1 MMKKFIWLKLGND
14 FFTAPKIKKMRKMA
28 VGDTCVVIYLK
39 MMLLSIRTEGLIEY
53 QGIESK
59 LSEELA
65 LVLDEDESN
74 VNITLLYL
82 EKMGLIEMLSESS
95 YLLPSVLA
103 LIGSE
108 SDSAERMRKLRSKNK
123 ELPSLCD
130 GHVTLG
136 DEDVTLEKEKEEDR
150 EGEKEGEKRT
160 SHIISD
166 LVVPYQNIIDH
177 LNSISQ
183 SNYRITEESCLLI
196 KARFDEGFDF
206 DDFMHVHLVKKAE
219 WAQDPKFSKYLRPKT
234 LYSNK
239 FEGYRNQKITNNLK
253 ADLIQQST
261 GMTNVE
267 KRNLLLDLNP
277 DGSEKESL

>member
-1 MMKKFIWLKLGND
+1 MKKFIWLKLGND

-82 EKMGLIEMLSESS
+82 EKMGLIEALCESS
-95 YLLPSVLA
+95 YLLPSVPL

-108 SDSAERMRKLRSKNK
+108 GDSAERMRRLRSKNK
-123 ELPSLCD
+123 ELPSQSD
-130 GHVTLG
+130 GQVISG
-136 DEDVTLEKEKEEDR
+136 DEDVTLEKEEDR

-219 WAQDPKFSKYLRPKT
+219 WGEDPKFSKYLRPKT
-234 LYSNK
+234 LYGDK